1 MTVVLINA
9 FEVPEAKDAFLT
21 FWERA
26 ADLLR
31 RQAGFVGT
39 KLHRA
44 ISPEPH
50 YRFVNVAEWE
60 SPQHFQDAIGSE
72 DFRHLSAD
80 APHPTRRSTKSCGT
94 LSRSWRH
101 RDEPRTAAEAAA
113 SSPPRSGCRGHHLR
127 LRPDQCRH
135 CRPRSVGSST
145 GTRGDRLDHVASGPH
160 APNPA
165 ATPAHYRA
173 GGSLSESLEASQR

>member
-80 APHPTRRSTKSCGT
+80 APPY
-94 LSRSWRH
+94 
-101 RDEPRTAAEAAA
+101 
-113 SSPPRSGCRGHHLR
+113 
-127 LRPDQCRH
+127 
-135 CRPRSVGSST
+135 
-145 GTRGDRLDHVASGPH
+145 
-160 APNPA
+160 NPA
-165 ATPAHYRA
+165 LYEVVRNF
-173 GGSLSESLEASQR
+173 ESLVEASR